1 MVDEGRRHMETQ
13 PLLLV
18 WPSLVVAGSIIAFNL
33 LGDGL
38 RDRLD
43 PKLGHSAW
51 SRQEAAS

>member
-13 PLLLV
+13 PRLLV
-18 WPSLVVAGSIIAFNL
+18 WLSLVIAGSIIAFNL

-51 SRQEAAS
+51 PRQEAAS